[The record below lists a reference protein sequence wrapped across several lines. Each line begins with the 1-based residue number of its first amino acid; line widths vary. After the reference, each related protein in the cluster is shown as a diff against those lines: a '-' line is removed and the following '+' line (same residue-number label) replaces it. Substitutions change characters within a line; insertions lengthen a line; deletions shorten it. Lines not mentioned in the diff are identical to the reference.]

1 MAVIKLD
8 MERDSDDVSRTA
20 SYYRPS
26 EADFSSIL
34 DRLKAQRQRSA
45 VYFSNSL
52 NSLDEGNETT
62 HEKQEKRRQEAL
74 QRDQYILSTRPNR
87 HIVFAAK
94 FAKIKN
100 QGLAK
105 RFEDQV
111 HVWRQELKRNCRL
124 VGASERKLEEELAR
138 VRTKEKPFKLPRLR
152 VSYPGEGVKKSHKR
166 HAKQHNNEIPRLER
180 GKDESNAKYGP
191 SSRKE
196 NDGTEKNECANTT
209 IRLPPIQTKETHK
222 DLFS

>member
-1 MAVIKLD
+1 MADIKLD
-8 MERDSDDVSRTA
+8 MERDSDDASRTD

-34 DRLKAQRQRSA
+34 DRLKAQRHRSA
-45 VYFSNSL
+45 VYFPNSL
-52 NSLDEGNETT
+52 NSLDGGNETT
-62 HEKQEKRRQEAL
+62 REKQEKLRQEAL

-105 RFEDQV
+105 RFEEQV

-124 VGASERKLEEELAR
+124 VRASERKLEEELVR
-138 VRTKEKPFKLPRLR
+138 VRTKGEPLKLPRLR
-152 VSYPGEGVKKSHKR
+152 VSYPGEGVKKSRKR
-166 HAKQHNNEIPRLER
+166 HAKQHNNEIPRRER
-180 GKDESNAKYGP
+180 GKDENNAKYG
-191 SSRKE
+191 SSNRKE
-196 NDGTEKNECANTT
+196 DDGTEKYECANAT